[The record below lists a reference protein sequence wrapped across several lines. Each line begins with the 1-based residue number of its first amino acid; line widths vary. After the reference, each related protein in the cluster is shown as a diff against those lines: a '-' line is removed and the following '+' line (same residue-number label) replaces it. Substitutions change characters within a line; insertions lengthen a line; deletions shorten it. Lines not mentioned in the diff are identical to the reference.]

1 MIHPTSKTLTHAR
14 PRHSHLAALVT
25 VTLGLGAILAA
36 CSGAAPPAPKEADTS
51 PGDAPSGVEA
61 ESAASDEAP
70 AEGASEAPPS
80 EDAAAAPAGKK
91 QGYPAFES
99 LSAGDRL
106 QHMKTVVVPEMKAVF
121 TGFDQ
126 EEFADFSCTTCH
138 GARARQGNF
147 EMPNPDLPLDAEE
160 MAEHPKITE
169 FMKTKVVPEMARL
182 MGEAPYDPATHAGFG
197 CYECHTKKD

>member
-1 MIHPTSKTLTHAR
+1 MTSPHRTRT
-14 PRHSHLAALVT
+14 PRHSYFTALAPAAL
-25 VTLGLGAILAA
+25 GLALVMAA

-61 ESAASDEAP
+61 ESAAADDAAAGSTP
-70 AEGASEAPPS
+70 GEGAAGEG
-80 EDAAAAPAGKK
+80 AAPAGKK
-91 QGYPAFES
+91 QGYAAFDS
-99 LSAGDRL
+99 LSPGDKL

-126 EEFADFSCTTCH
+126 EEFADFSCATCH

-160 MAEHPKITE
+160 MAEHPEITE

-182 MGEAPYDPATHAGFG
+182 MGEAPYDPATHEGFG
-197 CYECHTKKD
+197 CFECHTKKD